1 MTRTLLLCLPLLLS
15 ADALQ
20 AQAIYRCQTYDG
32 ATAYQSQPCPDGSSQ
47 ERLDDGIEA
56 GAGNPVRQDERFI
69 GCRSIES
76 FGEWAAPDRNARGV
90 AELLAAEECQ
100 WFGRNDPLQMLQT
113 DLEGGLVEF
122 RRSGSEER
130 FFTSGE
136 ALKR

>member
-1 MTRTLLLCLPLLLS
+1 MTRTLLLCLPLLLV
-15 ADALQ
+15 ADASQ

-47 ERLDDGIEA
+47 ERLDDGVEA
-56 GAGNPVRQDERFI
+56 GAGNPVRQGERFI

-76 FGEWAAPDRNARGV
+76 FDEWARPDRNARGV

-100 WFGRNDPLQMLQT
+100 WFGRNDPLEMLRT
-113 DLEGGLVEF
+113 DADFDRVEF

-130 FFTSGE
+130 FFTSGD

>member
-1 MTRTLLLCLPLLLS
+1 MIRTLLLGLILLPV
-15 ADALQ
+15 ADACR

-47 ERLDDGIEA
+47 ERLDDGIE
-56 GAGNPVRQDERFI
+56 GGGGNPVRQGERFI
-69 GCRSIES
+69 GCRSAEA
-76 FGEWAAPDRNARGV
+76 FGEWATPDRNARGV
-90 AELLAAEECQ
+90 AELLAAEDCQ

-130 FFTSGE
+130 FFTSGD